1 MEASVLSTPE
11 TMIQS
16 CLALRYFMLLA
27 SLGAVVGALL
37 MFWQGGADLVD
48 AMMSIVA
55 PQTSKGVAA
64 SVMSATD
71 AILFGMVL
79 LIFAHAIAFGF
90 VLDLSPETRERLPT
104 WMRVESVNQLKLSLI
119 EVILVYMIVDVAT
132 DWAQIAG
139 SLEWSSLVKP
149 VSIILI
155 AAAVRLLRPSRDAD
169 TKP

>member
-1 MEASVLSTPE
+1 
-11 TMIQS
+11 MIQTF
-16 CLALRYFMLLA
+16 LALRYFMLLA
-27 SLGAVVGALL
+27 SFGAIAGAVL

-48 AMMSIVA
+48 AGMSIA
-55 PQTSKGVAA
+55 SPQTGKGVAA
-64 SVMSATD
+64 NVMSATD
-71 AILFGMVL
+71 AILFGIVL

-90 VLDLSPETRERLPT
+90 VLDLSPETRERLPA
-104 WMRVESVNQLKLSLI
+104 WMRVENVSQLKLSLI

-149 VSIILI
+149 FSILLI
-155 AAAVRLLRPSRDAD
+155 AAAVRLLRRSTEVD